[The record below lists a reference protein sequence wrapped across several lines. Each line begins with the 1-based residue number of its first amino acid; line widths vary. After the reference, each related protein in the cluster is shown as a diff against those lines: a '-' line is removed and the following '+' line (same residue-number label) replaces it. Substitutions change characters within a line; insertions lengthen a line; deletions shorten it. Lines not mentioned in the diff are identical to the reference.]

1 MQSETFF
8 KLFKAKNLI
17 FITNYLQ
24 LINALELY
32 HQKKIYKNILVIT
45 DNKKIFKR
53 KKIINIISNI
63 YNVKK
68 LNICHIDNKININSF
83 LNLFLLF
90 LLKNYVSIING
101 NFFVDKFNLFIFLR
115 CQNKYFVDDGTSTLL
130 LNEKNNTQ
138 GKLIKIIKF
147 IFKSFNFK
155 ITFFTS
161 YNKFDNIFQYKIK
174 NNYDYLKKKLSIKKI
189 NINEIYILG
198 TSLINTKEYLS
209 EKDYIDKI
217 KNIESKFTAK
227 KISYFPH
234 PREKISK
241 NFRNFLLK
249 KKIKLVST
257 DLPIEIYLLNCSS
270 FPKGLISFYSSAFI
284 VFKIIFKN
292 KLNLFYYDDKL
303 ILNKFQKYGFFSD
316 YFSKNFKKLKI

>member
-234 PREKISK
+234 PREKMSK
-241 NFRNFLLK
+241 KFKSLLK
-249 KKIKLVST
+249 KKDIKIIISN
-257 DLPIEIYLLNCSS
+257 LPIELYLMSKSNI
-270 FPKGLISFYSSAFI
+270 PKNFISLYSSTFI

-292 KLNLFYYDDKL
+292 NLNLLFYDNYFIIK
-303 ILNKFQKYGFFSD
+303 NYKKYKIFSKYFF
-316 YFSKNFKKLKI
+316 KNFKKIKI